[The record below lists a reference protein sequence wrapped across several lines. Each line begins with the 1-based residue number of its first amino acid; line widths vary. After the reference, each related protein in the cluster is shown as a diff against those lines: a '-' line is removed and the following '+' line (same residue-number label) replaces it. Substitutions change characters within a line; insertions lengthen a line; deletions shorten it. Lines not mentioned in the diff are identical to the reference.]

1 MASELAEHVNKMV
14 NEIFDGFTVVLVIED
29 DISYYS
35 ISYDENTC
43 LRFRFS
49 SDFSIL
55 YIDRLSTCGDAASGR
70 NGKSLM
76 GLIDRLAASIP
87 NLKYMK
93 LKDASGFIF
102 CGENI
107 ELAYLKILTSEN
119 ADSWYG
125 SLGYKAPTD
134 VPDKIHN
141 KRIRNMTVDEAL
153 SDRDRVG
160 QSEHD
165 GFKHQSNKLFPNLD
179 TSKMLVKK
187 YVNEIFNSIHE
198 FKENHYRCT
207 AHEMEKAEFVSSA
220 IKTIGKLLNYY
231 DSSTDAPRLKKP
243 NVSISSGIPG
253 SVSSGIIAGKPYAIM
268 IPAGTGAGFGGR
280 GTKRKCRASRK
291 HASRKYGNSR
301 CKNRRLKCKKV

>member
-1 MASELAEHVNKMV
+1 MASDIANYVNKMV
-14 NEIFDGFTVVLVIED
+14 NEIFDGYKVAHFIED

-93 LKDASGFIF
+93 LQDASGFIF

-134 VPDKIHN
+134 APDKIHN

-153 SDRDRVG
+153 SARDRVG
-160 QSEHD
+160 QPEHD
-165 GFKHQSNKLFPNLD
+165 GFKHQSNKLFPNLETD
-179 TSKMLVKK
+179 KMSVKD

-253 SVSSGIIAGKPYAIM
+253 SVSSGTISGKPYAIM

-280 GTKRKCRASRK
+280 RGTKRKRRASRRRSK
-291 HASRKYGNSR
+291 SRRN
-301 CKNRRLKCKKV
+301 

>member
-1 MASELAEHVNKMV
+1 
-14 NEIFDGFTVVLVIED
+14 
-29 DISYYS
+29 
-35 ISYDENTC
+35 
-43 LRFRFS
+43 
-49 SDFSIL
+49 
-55 YIDRLSTCGDAASGR
+55 
-70 NGKSLM
+70 
-76 GLIDRLAASIP
+76 
-87 NLKYMK
+87 
-93 LKDASGFIF
+93 
-102 CGENI
+102 
-107 ELAYLKILTSEN
+107 
-119 ADSWYG
+119 
-125 SLGYKAPTD
+125 
-134 VPDKIHN
+134 
-141 KRIRNMTVDEAL
+141 MTVDEAL

-291 HASRKYGNSR
+291 RASRKYGKSR

>member
-1 MASELAEHVNKMV
+1 MKYEIYKNIVIRHKAIMASELADHVNKMV
-14 NEIFDGFTVVLVIED
+14 NEIFAKFEVAHFIEA

-93 LKDASGFIF
+93 LQDASGFIF

-134 VPDKIHN
+134 APDKIRN

-153 SDRDRVG
+153 SDRERVG
-160 QSEHD
+160 QPEHD
-165 GFKHQSNKLFPNLD
+165 GFKHQSKLLFPNLD
-179 TSKMLVKK
+179 TNKMLVKD
-187 YVNEIFNSIHE
+187 YVNTIFDSIHE

-253 SVSSGIIAGKPYAIM
+253 SVSSGTISGKPYAIM
-268 IPAGTGAGFGGR
+268 IPGAGFGGR
-280 GTKRKCRASRK
+280 GTKRKRRALRKRVKSR
-291 HASRKYGNSR
+291 RN
-301 CKNRRLKCKKV
+301 